1 MRCLVCYADVPEG
14 KTTCP
19 YCAATLVPK
28 EPGKQKENMIKIGWH
43 PDGTPIWG
51 FRHNWSGW
59 YRASEKP
66 LRRIYVCE
74 WFQLAMTVVS
84 FVIVVWMM
92 LGLIISEGNDFDF
105 TNTIEAFSEKILTY
119 LLVILL
125 PAAVAWLIV
134 LGLSYHEM
142 RYLEPEFDRV
152 LYGVAAWIVT
162 AGLKNAF
169 DASNS
174 QIVIFTALAAIGLA
188 VYHVLLYR
196 ALSYYT
202 QSIFPE
208 LSKRWEKLT
217 TYYLV
222 MLIIETIL
230 EIFRKV
236 DLNNVSFAYGLNVHL
251 QGGLLIICAL
261 IEMLLIIVE
270 WIFLRKTYRVCRS
283 VTRGTGRS

>member
-66 LRRIYVCE
+66 LRRIYGCE
-74 WFQLAMTVVS
+74 WFQLAAAVVS
-84 FVIVVWMM
+84 FAVVVWMM

-105 TNTIEAFSEKILTY
+105 TNTIETFSEKILSY
-119 LLVILL
+119 GLVILL
-125 PAAVAWLIV
+125 PAAVVWLIL
-134 LGLSYHEM
+134 LGISYHEM

-152 LYGVAAWIVT
+152 LYGAAAWLVT
-162 AGLKNAF
+162 NGLKSTF
-169 DASNS
+169 DASTS

-188 VYHVLLYR
+188 VYHVFLYR

-202 QSIFPE
+202 HGISLA

-236 DLNNVSFAYGLNVHL
+236 DLNNVSYAYGLNVHL
-251 QGGLLIICAL
+251 QSGLLIICTL
-261 IEMLLIIVE
+261 IEMLIIIVE
-270 WIFLRKTYRVCRS
+270 WIFLRKTYQVCRS
-283 VTRGTGRS
+283 VNQEMRRS